1 MAASR
6 SITFASVACCAFL
19 ALPLCSMQ
27 AQRGGDAASAADS
40 IKYKYAS
47 TPRLDALK
55 AEAAKEIDAK
65 AKMIQV
71 MVDQVFSYG
80 ELGFQ
85 EVETS
90 KYLTGLLEEN
100 GFKVERGVAGMPT
113 AFVARWGSGKPVISL
128 GSDIDDIPQA
138 GQKPGVG
145 YKDPMIVGAPGH
157 GEGHNAGMPLNIA
170 AALVVKKIMERDHI
184 PGTLVLWPGVAEEL
198 MSGKAWMVRAGVFK
212 DVDITL
218 FTHVSSDFGV
228 SWGQSSSNAL
238 ISAIFKFKGS
248 SAHAAGAPWR
258 GKSALDAVMLM
269 ATSWE
274 FQREHMP
281 LAQRSHYVIPDGGD
295 QPNVVPSTASIWFYF
310 RHTDYEKTMAMF
322 EDAKKKAQG
331 ATLMTGTQIDTIMM
345 VGSGW
350 SGHFSRP
357 IAEAMYENIKTVGMP
372 AWDDK
377 DQALAKGIQRELGVA
392 DSGMTSRN
400 AGRLEGPTPEA
411 QRTGG
416 GSDDIGDV
424 AWNMPTVTLRFPSN
438 IPNMP
443 GHNWAN
449 AISMATPIAHKGV
462 VAGAKAQAMTMLDIL
477 LTPQIVTDAW
487 DYFNNVQT
495 KTIKYRPFFA
505 ATDQPPIWLNEA
517 IMAKY
522 RPEMRKF
529 YYDSKKYD
537 TYLKQLGIE
546 YPTVRKIVP

>member
-1 MAASR
+1 MAFPLVHRIAR
-6 SITFASVACCAFL
+6 L
-19 ALPLCSMQ
+19 ALLTLTVAAPSAVL
-27 AQRGGDAASAADS
+27 AQRGGGNAADS

-47 TPRLDALK
+47 SARLSALK
-55 AEAAKEIDAK
+55 AEASREIDAK
-65 AKMIQV
+65 AKMIQE

-85 EVETS
+85 EFETS

-100 GFKVERGVAGMPT
+100 GFKVERGVAGIPT
-113 AFVARWGSGKPVISL
+113 AFVAKWGSGKPVISL

-157 GEGHNAGMPLNIA
+157 GEGHNSGMPLNIA
-170 AALVVKKIMERDHI
+170 AAIVVKKIMERDKI
-184 PGTLVLWPGVAEEL
+184 PGTLVLWPGVAEEQ
-198 MSGKAWMVRAGVFK
+198 MAGKAFLVRAGVFK
-212 DVDITL
+212 DVDVTL
-218 FTHVSSDFGV
+218 FTHVGSNLGV
-228 SWGQSSSNAL
+228 SWGQSGSNAL

-269 ATSWE
+269 AQAWE
-274 FQREHMP
+274 FHREHMDLP
-281 LAQRSHYVIPDGGD
+281 QRSHYVIPDGGD

-310 RHTDYEKTMAMF
+310 RHLDYDRTLAMF
-322 EDAKKKAQG
+322 EDAKKMAQG
-331 ATLMTGTQIDTIMM
+331 ATMMTGTQIDTVMM

-357 IAEAMYENIKTVGMP
+357 VAEAMYENIKTVGTP
-372 AWDDK
+372 VWDDK

-392 DSGMTSRN
+392 DSGLATRP
-400 AGRLEGPTPEA
+400 GRLGGPAAEA
-411 QRTGG
+411 TRMGG

-424 AWNMPTVTLRFPSN
+424 SWNVPTITLNYPSN

-462 VAGAKAQAMTMLDIL
+462 VAGAKVQAMTMLDIL

-487 DYFNNVQT
+487 DYFNTVQT
-495 KTIKYRPFFA
+495 KTTKYRPFFA
-505 ATDQPPIWLNEA
+505 ATDQPPIWLNAE
-517 IMAKY
+517 IMEKY
-522 RPEMRKF
+522 RPEMRKL
-529 YYDSKKYD
+529 YYDPKKYD
-537 TYLKQLGIE
+537 SYLKQLGIE
-546 YPTVRKIVP
+546 YPTIRKIVP